1 VDEVC
6 EHAEGGDLGGGE
18 LVILW
23 ILGESS
29 ADELTNVTISKK
41 RQKAKNIP
49 KSILKELMLVC
60 TGVWRLRR
68 G

>member
-1 VDEVC
+1 M
-6 EHAEGGDLGGGE
+6 
-18 LVILW
+18 
-23 ILGESS
+23 LGESS

-49 KSILKELMLVC
+49 KSILMELMLVRA
-60 TGVWRLRR
+60 GVWSLRR